1 MKVVV
6 AGGSGLVG
14 ARLVDRLRSR
24 GYEAI
29 AASRR
34 SGVDTVTGEGLE
46 EALRGAHTVVDVTNA
61 PSFEEP
67 EVTEFFRESSRR
79 LLAAGESA
87 GISHHLALSVVGTQR
102 LQASGYFRAKEI
114 QETLVRNSKVPHTIV
129 QSTQFFEFMANI
141 IPPGS
146 GKESV
151 HLSPVL
157 VQPVAA
163 DDVADLLADL
173 VAAPP
178 SHAVIEI
185 AGPESYRL
193 CDLVQWVMYSYQ
205 DDRPV
210 IADPAASYYNAILD
224 DHTLTP
230 GAHASLARTNF
241 RSWLDGYLSGSVRIP
256 HVHHPD
262 PMARTQ

>member
-1 MKVVV
+1 
-6 AGGSGLVG
+6 LQ
-14 ARLVDRLRSR
+14 
-24 GYEAI
+24 
-29 AASRR
+29 
-34 SGVDTVTGEGLE
+34 
-46 EALRGAHTVVDVTNA
+46 EALSGAHTVVDVTNA

-87 GISHHLALSVVGTQR
+87 GVSHHLALSVVGTQR
-102 LQASGYFRAKEI
+102 LQDSGYFRAKEI
-114 QETLVRNSKVPHTIV
+114 QESLVRSSKVPHTIV

-146 GKESV
+146 GKENV
-151 HLSPVL
+151 HLSPAL

-163 DDVADLLADL
+163 DDVADLLAEL

-178 SHAVIEI
+178 SHAAIEI
-185 AGPESYRL
+185 AGPEPYRL

-205 DDRPV
+205 DNRPV
-210 IADPAASYYNAILD
+210 IADRIASYYNAILD

-230 GAHASLARTNF
+230 GAHALIARTYF
-241 RSWLDGYLSGSVRIP
+241 RDWLDGYLSGSVRIP

-262 PMARTQ
+262 PMAHTR